1 MIDRMRLNKFLRI
14 RKRKTYRQEEVRDNL
29 IPLTSI
35 RKRSLWRRK
44 NLQRKRL
51 QSHLLKKMRM
61 VIKKR
66 KRMMKRTMKY

>member
-1 MIDRMRLNKFLRI
+1 MRLNKFLRI

-35 RKRSLWRRK
+35 RKRSLWRRR
-44 NLQRKRL
+44 NLQRIRL
-51 QSHLLKKMRM
+51 RSHLLKKMRM

>member
-1 MIDRMRLNKFLRI
+1 MRLNKFLRI
-14 RKRKTYRQEEVRDNL
+14 RKRKTYLQEEVRDNM

>member
-14 RKRKTYRQEEVRDNL
+14 RKRKTYLQEEVRDNM